1 MSKSQFSGHIS
12 SCVRATDFG
21 GPPFDGKF
29 DFESNGEAEQG
40 CRSSPSTRATS
51 PTSVHVHCF
60 SSLELRRFCFSFFS
74 KPRTAQICR
83 YPPNISMLQKTNI
96 ARRAEPKV
104 ELPFCSNGRMVERP
118 GTVDSFF
125 CVWSSFFMN
134 RYIPSCLPSGINEVE
149 EITGRLE
156 LRS

>member
-29 DFESNGEAEQG
+29 DFESNGEVKKRIRA
-40 CRSSPSTRATS
+40 SLSPRATS
-51 PTSVHVHCF
+51 TISVHVNCF
-60 SSLELRRFCFSFFS
+60 FSLELRRFCFSFFS
-74 KPRTAQICR
+74 KPRTAQISR
-83 YPPNISMLQKTNI
+83 YAPNISMLQKTNI

-134 RYIPSCLPSGINEVE
+134 RYIPSWLPNGINEVE